1 MNICKFRQF
10 LGKLLSCLL
19 QLLVSMT
26 TSFLEIMILRYTFSE
41 KHKKILKNLIV
52 FELLHCK

>member
-10 LGKLLSCLL
+10 LGKLSSCLL

-26 TSFLEIMILRYTFSE
+26 LFFLEIMIVRYAFSE
-41 KHKKILKNLIV
+41 KQKYIEKFNSIRIIAL
-52 FELLHCK
+52 